1 MLDWNMVYVHNIRVV
16 TDVPRKGSKN
26 AVPGRFSCPT
36 YTGGEVRVT
45 KAELANEVAAA
56 VEGLTKKKAAEV
68 VDAVFHA
75 VQVSL
80 AKGEKIQ
87 AVGFGT
93 FEVQQRSA
101 RKGRNPQ
108 NPKQEINI
116 PAKKVPVF
124 RAGKALK
131 DAVNTS
137 HKKGK

>member
-1 MLDWNMVYVHNIRVV
+1 
-16 TDVPRKGSKN
+16 
-26 AVPGRFSCPT
+26 
-36 YTGGEVRVT
+36 VT
-45 KAELANEVAAA
+45 KAELSNEVAAA

-75 VQVSL
+75 VQASL

-93 FEVQQRSA
+93 FEVQHRSA

-108 NPKQEINI
+108 NPTQEINI

-137 HKKGK
+137 PKKK